1 MIWHRITNI
10 LIAHFLLNLRQ
21 ADHAA
26 AHPSGSSPSAMHSLR
41 CDALHQTTSLP
52 PFVASM
58 GEPIHMGPQNPI
70 EEIIQAE
77 RMHEGRRGSSE
88 EEGHG
93 EDFGDGMLAGW

>member
-41 CDALHQTTSLP
+41 CDALHQTISLP